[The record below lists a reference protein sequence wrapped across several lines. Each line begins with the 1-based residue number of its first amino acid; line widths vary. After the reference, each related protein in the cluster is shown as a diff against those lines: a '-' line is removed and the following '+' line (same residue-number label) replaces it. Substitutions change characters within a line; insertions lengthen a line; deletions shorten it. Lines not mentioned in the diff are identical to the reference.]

1 MLCAN
6 NTVLAAEEQ
15 AQGPCANV
23 TVLAAEQQAWGLCDL
38 CLCICIF

>member
-6 NTVLAAEEQ
+6 STVLAAEEQ
-15 AQGPCANV
+15 AQGPSANV
-23 TVLAAEQQAWGLCDL
+23 TVLAAEQQAWGLCAL